1 MHTHTHIGDNGEDFD
16 VNNGVYFTNLKHI
29 MSYNIIEGLLEY
41 FKLHE
46 SKLTTGKPGNDGW
59 VSLML

>member
-1 MHTHTHIGDNGEDFD
+1 
-16 VNNGVYFTNLKHI
+16 

-41 FKLHE
+41 FKLYE

-59 VSLML
+59 VGVI